1 MSCQVGPDMTR
12 SPLRLAPLL
21 LVALAACGPDPVRL
35 AVPPA
40 SAAERIAS
48 SFATIEVLAVSL
60 PAYGEDDAVFLQAGG
75 AIAATK
81 GVVWADDPPRAVT
94 LDLVRALSETT
105 GARVAPEPWPFEERA
120 EARLD
125 VRVAEIVAD
134 ASGAFLMRGV
144 YYVAS
149 QDGTGRDAS
158 REFAISIPFDPEGGA
173 GAIAA
178 ARGQATLA
186 LAREIASDGL

>member
-1 MSCQVGPDMTR
+1 MTHAR
-12 SPLRLAPLL
+12 TRLAPLL
-21 LVALAACGPDPVRL
+21 LVGLAACGPDPVRL

-40 SAAERIAS
+40 PAAERIAS
-48 SFATIEVLAVSL
+48 GFATVEVLGVSL
-60 PAYGEDDAVFLQAGG
+60 PAYAEDEAVFVQAGG
-75 AIAATK
+75 ALSAAG

-149 QDGTGRDAS
+149 QDGSGRDAA
-158 REFAISIPFDPEGGA
+158 REFALRVPFDPEGGPA
-173 GAIAA
+173 AIAA

-186 LAREIASDGL
+186 LARQIASDGL